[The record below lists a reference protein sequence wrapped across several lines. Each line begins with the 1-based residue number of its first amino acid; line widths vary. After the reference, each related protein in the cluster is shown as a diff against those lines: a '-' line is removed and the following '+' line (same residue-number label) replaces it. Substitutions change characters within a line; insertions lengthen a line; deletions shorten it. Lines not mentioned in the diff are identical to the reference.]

1 MAYKNIPF
9 LKNMLQNNM
18 LRRLK
23 KDVLDLPPKIYY
35 TEYVENTPIQRKLYY
50 DIQQDMLEH
59 EDEILESMNPLTSM
73 LRLRQVNGSP
83 ELVDENISID
93 DDYIH
98 KNAKLAR
105 LLEIVYK
112 IVESGEKVVIFSNWV
127 GALKFVYKF
136 ISKKYKTAC
145 FTGTMSE
152 EERQK
157 HKRVFINNPDYKIM
171 VDTIGALGVNHTL
184 AVANNVIFLDE
195 PWTPSDKVQAE
206 DRCHRIS
213 ATIPVNIYTLL
224 SKGMIDETV
233 HICLRNF

>member
-1 MAYKNIPF
+1 MVSAILVFGEYGSHEIMAYKNIPF

-105 LLEIVYK
+105 LLEIVYE

-127 GALKFVYKF
+127 GAL
-136 ISKKYKTAC
+136 S
-145 FTGTMSE
+145 
-152 EERQK
+152 
-157 HKRVFINNPDYKIM
+157 
-171 VDTIGALGVNHTL
+171 VNHTL
-184 AVANNVIFLDE
+184 TVANNVIFLDE
-195 PWTPSDKVQAE
+195 PWTLSDKVQAE

-224 SKGMIDETV
+224 SKGTIDETV
-233 HICLRNF
+233 HKIVYDKQDILTFIVDGKLDLRKNPDLFEKLLGKSVK